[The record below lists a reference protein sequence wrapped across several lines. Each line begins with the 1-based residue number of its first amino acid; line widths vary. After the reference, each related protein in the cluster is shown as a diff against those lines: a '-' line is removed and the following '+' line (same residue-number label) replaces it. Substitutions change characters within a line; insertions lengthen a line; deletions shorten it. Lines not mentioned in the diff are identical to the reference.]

1 MQEPIA
7 NTGTPSELK
16 SVVFSFVFFFGGGRL
31 IFYFREEGCLIFYFL
46 EVVAL
51 FV

>member
-16 SVVFSFVFFFGGGRL
+16 SVVFSFVFFLGGRL